1 MRGSN
6 VTHGPIMLEA
16 AINARYR
23 RYRRAVGLLVLVTL
37 GMLFVMLWM
46 ANRQTGFFG
55 QIYRLYG
62 VLDNVRHLQK
72 TTTVTL
78 AGLKIGEVSALT
90 ITDYNEIRIEL
101 VLDRK
106 YQFRIRSDSFAQV
119 KTDLLGNARIE
130 ISMGAPEQAMLPDG
144 ARIDFRR
151 APDLDVLIVQAQQ
164 ELAQVGAVLANVRTL
179 TEELKKPDRGLLGT
193 LDAVAQMTQAFSQQL
208 TGHLERINTVLRD
221 AAELSGQLKPL
232 LRDLTVVS
240 SEMSRSAGDL
250 AVVSERIRQ
259 GQGVLG
265 QLTDSRS
272 PLSGHVLASARK
284 LDVMMNELEKLAGQL
299 PRYSQQT
306 ERILQ
311 HSERMMAQL
320 AEASREAPALM
331 NQSRRVAEDVDDIM
345 GAIRRS
351 PLVRA
356 IHPPAVGSILLEAP
370 RDAEW
375 PIPVT
380 PSPP

>member
-1 MRGSN
+1 MRGYS
-6 VTHGPIMLEA
+6 VTHGPTMLEA
-16 AINARYR
+16 AINVRYQ
-23 RYRRAVGLLVLVTL
+23 RYRRAVGLLVLATL
-37 GMLFVMLWM
+37 GMLFVMLWI
-46 ANRQTGFFG
+46 ANRQIGFFG
-55 QIYRLYG
+55 QTYRLYG

-101 VLDRK
+101 TLDQK

-130 ISMGAPEQAMLPDG
+130 ISMGAPEQALLPDG
-144 ARIDFRR
+144 ARIAFRR
-151 APDLDVLIVQAQQ
+151 APDLDVLIIQAQQ

-179 TEELKKPDRGLLGT
+179 TEELKRPDGRLLGT
-193 LDAVAQMTQAFSQQL
+193 LDAVAQMTQAFSLQL
-208 TGHLERINTVLRD
+208 TGHLERVGTVLHD

-240 SEMSRSAGDL
+240 GEMSRSASDL

-265 QLTDSRS
+265 ELTDSRS
-272 PLSGHVLASARK
+272 PLSGHILASARK
-284 LDVMMNELEKLAGQL
+284 LDVMMNDLAKLASRL
-299 PRYSQQT
+299 PHYSQQT

-311 HSERMMAQL
+311 HSEQMMAQL
-320 AEASREAPALM
+320 AEASRQAPGLM
-331 NQSRRVAEDVDDIM
+331 GQSRRVTEDVDDM
-345 GAIRRS
+345 VGAIRRS
-351 PLVRA
+351 PLLRA
-356 IHPPAVGSILLEAP
+356 LNSLTPESPLLDAP
-370 RDAEW
+370 RDTEW
-375 PIPVT
+375 RIPAA
-380 PSPP
+380 PP